1 MGKGKIRDF
10 LVASKDQVVNT
21 VIESDKLPSMVEA
34 IADIVVSEGT
44 AEIIAT
50 MVGSCIPQVNG
61 IWLNYKQARFESSVQ
76 EALMVMAHKMDT
88 MEANYELLNEEIQEK
103 FRGLYV
109 EWLLDNLEVEKQKE
123 KIPYHVNG
131 FINLMTNDAND
142 NLMLMFFETI
152 NQLTQLDIDVLKMY
166 SVEAHD
172 DIYTLCERYKLK
184 VEHIRVIKEKLERL
198 GLVYCKNDEKRD
210 SNIDEIVDYLNKVD
224 KEKRKSKPRDIRLP
238 NIKKPNRSMSYA
250 ITPLGRDYLK
260 VISAQEQI
268 SE

>member
-1 MGKGKIRDF
+1 MGKGKIKD
-10 LVASKDQVVNT
+10 LLIASKDQIVNT
-21 VIESDKLPSMVEA
+21 IIESDNLPTVVEA
-34 IADIVVSEGT
+34 IADVVVSEGI
-44 AEIIAT
+44 AEIIGKI
-50 MVGSCIPQVNG
+50 VGSCIPQVNG
-61 IWLNYKQARFESSVQ
+61 IWLNYKQSRFEASVKD
-76 EALMVMAHKMDT
+76 ALMVMARRMD
-88 MEANYELLNEEIQEK
+88 MIEANYELLNEEIQEK

-109 EWLLDNLEVEKQKE
+109 EWLLDNLEIEKQKE

-184 VEHIRVIKEKLERL
+184 IEQIRVIKEKLERL
-198 GLVYCKNDEKRD
+198 GLIYCKNDEKRD

-224 KEKRKSKPRDIRLP
+224 KEKRKSKPRDVKLP
-238 NIKKPNRSMSYA
+238 SIKKPNRSASYA
-250 ITPLGRDYLK
+250 ITALGRDYLK
-260 VISAQEQI
+260 VISEQG
-268 SE
+268 